1 MHGERSVVS
10 SAEKDQGD
18 ASERGL
24 GFDREDS
31 AMSRGRDAKDGNEE
45 SEGTGEIGRVEG
57 RSGRF
62 DWALGRVRGGK
73 GAKKRK
79 GLVDVIVKE
88 WDKCH
93 ASGIHSLGWRYFA
106 VGDLS
111 SLLTVKTLT
120 GMTTD
125 VYPRENCIAPAIVLI
140 VWTTNT
146 KNRCAREG

>member
-73 GAKKRK
+73 GAKKWK
-79 GLVDVIVKE
+79 GLSTLLSRSGTSAMRLEFTVSGGGTLLLVIL
-88 WDKCH
+88 
-93 ASGIHSLGWRYFA
+93 ALY
-106 VGDLS
+106 
-111 SLLTVKTLT
+111 
-120 GMTTD
+120 
-125 VYPRENCIAPAIVLI
+125 
-140 VWTTNT
+140 
-146 KNRCAREG
+146 